1 MLTIKKRQTYLKN
14 LGYYTGKID
23 GKEGPLLKEAYKK
36 LQEDYFVRKK
46 DIDGIYGNNTDILL
60 QNAYNVKKYAKNFK
74 LEEFKCGCGGKHC
87 TGYPGVLSI
96 QLLKNVQRV
105 RTKFG
110 PTTITS
116 GMRCK
121 PYNNSLPGS
130 SKTSRHMP
138 NAAGVCKAL
147 DIFNQKTRT
156 EAGRIVVMNF
166 WKLCPGWNYTY
177 CNIGGNYPNM
187 GNAVHVDVK

>member
-1 MLTIKKRQTYLKN
+1 MLTIKQRQNYLKS

-23 GKEGPLLKEAYKK
+23 GKEGPLLKAAYKE
-36 LQEDYFVRKK
+36 LQKDYFVREK

-60 QNAYNVKKYAKNFK
+60 QNAYNVKRLTPNFK
-74 LEEFKCGCGGKHC
+74 LEEFKCGCKGKHC
-87 TGYPGVLSI
+87 TGYPVLLST

-110 PTTITS
+110 ATTITS

-121 PYNNSLPGS
+121 PYNNSLVGS
-130 SKTSRHMP
+130 SATSRHMK
-138 NAAGVCKAL
+138 GKAL
-147 DIFNQKTRT
+147 DIYNQKTRT
-156 EAGRIVVMNF
+156 EAGRRVVMAY
-166 WKLCPGWNYTY
+166 WKLLPGWNYTY

-187 GNAVHVDVK
+187 GNAVHIDVK